1 LFIFAEQNI
10 NYKVMNILLSV
21 TPDEIFSGIVNWVLV
36 ILGIIVLV
44 KFFRI
49 ADDVRKIKEDINKIA
64 NSNIRNIEK
73 RSY

>member
-1 LFIFAEQNI
+1 
-10 NYKVMNILLSV
+10 MNILLSV
-21 TPDEIFSGIVNWVLV
+21 SPDEFFSGIVNWVLI

-73 RSY
+73 RSH